1 MEHFFVLFDNVIV
14 IQAANPGLWG
24 SFVNF
29 LGYILTGINNI
40 TNNYGLSVVLFTIL
54 MRFVLLPLDLKG
66 RASTKKMNDLKPEL
80 DKINQKY
87 KNDPEKRN
95 RKTAEL
101 YQKYGINPLGGCLPL
116 LLQIP
121 VFFALFAA
129 LRQIASVALGEFF
142 MDLLNQYEPSIVP
155 VLDQI
160 KEVIDK
166 STEIKGN
173 FADIL
178 PQLFVRSDLPI
189 IDKMKEL
196 AGSENIDLLVN
207 TINKISDQEV
217 YQFLQSSNYSSF
229 RFLWIRNIWIADS
242 PLVSISGKPIN
253 FFSGI
258 WNGVFILPILAGITS
273 YYQGKLV
280 NPSGGGEQTKGFTAI
295 FPILSVWFTSM
306 YTAAFGVYWI
316 TSNIFQI
323 VQQIVYNNINKP
335 EKEGAKREER

>member
-1 MEHFFVLFDNVIV
+1 MEQFFVLFENVVI

-29 LGYILTGINNI
+29 LGYVLTVINNV
-40 TNNYGLSVVLFTIL
+40 TNNYGLSVILFTIL
-54 MRFVLLPLDLKG
+54 MRFVLLPLDIKG
-66 RASTKKMNDLKPEL
+66 KASTRKMSALKPEM
-80 DKINQKY
+80 DKINEKY

-101 YQKYGINPLGGCLPL
+101 YRKHGINPLGGCLPL
-116 LLQIP
+116 LIQLPI
-121 VFFALFAA
+121 FFALFAA

-142 MDLLNQYEPSIVP
+142 MDLLNQYEPSIIP

-166 STEIKGN
+166 SAEIKGN
-173 FADIL
+173 FVDIL
-178 PQLFVRSDLPI
+178 PQLFVRNDLSI
-189 IDKMKEL
+189 VEKMKEV
-196 AGSENIDLLVN
+196 AGTENIDILLN
-207 TINKISDQEV
+207 TISKISDQDV

-242 PLVSISGKPIN
+242 PLVSVSGKSISI
-253 FFSGI
+253 FSGI

-273 YYQGKLV
+273 YYQGKIA
-280 NPSGGGEQTKGFTAI
+280 NPSGSNEQTKGFTTI

-306 YTAAFGVYWI
+306 YTAAFGIYWI

-323 VQQIVYNNINKP
+323 VQQIIYNNLNQP
-335 EKEGAKREER
+335 EKEGART